1 MPRLMLLRHAKA
13 ERPAGVAD
21 FDRPL
26 AERGRH
32 DSLAVGRHMAEL
44 GWLPEAALC
53 SPARRTRETLAA
65 LLPALP
71 AAVDATWPPDL
82 YAADGDDILA
92 LLRAAGGG
100 PRSLLVVGHNPAMH
114 DAALSLLGGTSGE
127 AAAELHRKFPT
138 AALAVFDCA
147 GEWADLAA
155 GRAVLRGF
163 VRPRDLSNR

>member
-1 MPRLMLLRHAKA
+1 MLLRHAKA

-26 AERGRH
+26 AARGLS
-32 DSLAVGRHMAEL
+32 DSVAVGRHMAER

-71 AAVDATWPPDL
+71 AAVDTTWPPDL
-82 YAADGDDILA
+82 YDADGDDILA

-100 PRSLLVVGHNPAMH
+100 PPSLLVVGHNPAIH

-127 AAAELHRKFPT
+127 VAAELRRKFPT
-138 AALAVFDCA
+138 AALAVFDCP
-147 GEWADLAA
+147 GEWADLSA
-155 GRAVLRGF
+155 GRAVLHDF
-163 VRPRDLSNR
+163 VRPRDLQAR